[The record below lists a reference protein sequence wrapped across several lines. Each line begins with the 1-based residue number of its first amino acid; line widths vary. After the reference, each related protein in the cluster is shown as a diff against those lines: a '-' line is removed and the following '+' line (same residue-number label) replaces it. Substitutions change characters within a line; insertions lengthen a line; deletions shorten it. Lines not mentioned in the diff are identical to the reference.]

1 MFRDTAAG
9 PLTVHVLY
17 YATIGG
23 LTLRVIKELIKVNL
37 IIGSKKRKPYRPI
50 KITLAVAD
58 GFVGYNS
65 TSVITPVI
73 TPLNLNGF

>member
-37 IIGSKKRKPYRPI
+37 IIGSKKRKPYI
-50 KITLAVAD
+50 KITLVVAE
-58 GFVGYNS
+58 GFFGYNS